1 MHEPTGRDR
10 VTTIDPRTLAPEEL
24 VPMLRAWADGAFA
37 VEAAVELVIAH
48 RTWLARSE
56 FRARLVDA
64 VQDGWG
70 PAGTI
75 VPMATIDWG
84 HVPALLDDVPSSSS
98 ESAILMFA
106 SSLAG
111 GHRGA
116 SVLAMTAGL
125 DDSNAALVLE
135 AMAHRFGWH
144 ERGRVRLVGGT
155 FNHDLAPVKPL
166 LGRAAPIP
174 ASVGSHE

>member
-1 MHEPTGRDR
+1 
-10 VTTIDPRTLAPEEL
+10 
-24 VPMLRAWADGAFA
+24 MLRSWADGAFA

-48 RTWLARSE
+48 RTWLTRSD

-64 VQDGWG
+64 VQDGSG

-75 VPMATIDWG
+75 VPMATIDWEQ
-84 HVPALLDDVPSSSS
+84 VPAFLDDVPSSSS

-116 SVLAMTAGL
+116 SILAMTDGL

-135 AMAHRFGWH
+135 ALAHRFGWH
-144 ERGRVRLVGGT
+144 ERGQARLVGGT
-155 FNHDLAPVKPL
+155 FDHDLTAVTPL
-166 LGRAAPIP
+166 RSPAAPMP
-174 ASVGSHE
+174 ASAGSHE

>member
-1 MHEPTGRDR
+1 
-10 VTTIDPRTLAPEEL
+10 
-24 VPMLRAWADGAFA
+24 MLRSWADGAFA

-48 RTWLARSE
+48 RTWLTRSD

-84 HVPALLDDVPSSSS
+84 QVPAFLEDVPSSSS

-135 AMAHRFGWH
+135 ALAHRFGWH

-155 FNHDLAPVKPL
+155 FNDDLDPITPL
-166 LGRAAPIP
+166 VGRAAHTPT
-174 ASVGSHE
+174 AVGVHG